1 MEVTVRELLAPSL
14 YGDLE
19 PLMNDTRSVQLTHV
33 AEAMKIFPPNGFPPT
48 EPPSYGFVTQGAIAL
63 VEIQRPN
70 VNRSFCIAIS
80 AVDFPAAD
88 PRRGVAHSIKL
99 PRVQCRAI

>member
-33 AEAMKIFPPNGFPPT
+33 AEAMIPTQRLSSNGTPELWVRDPGCDCLGRNPT
-48 EPPSYGFVTQGAIAL
+48 TQRQSKFL
-63 VEIQRPN
+63 YR
-70 VNRSFCIAIS
+70 
-80 AVDFPAAD
+80 DF
-88 PRRGVAHSIKL
+88 RGGL
-99 PRVQCRAI
+99 PRGRPSTWSGALDQAAAGSMPG